1 METFFHDIRYAW
13 RQLRNTPGFAAIAVL
28 SLAVGI
34 GATTAVFSIVYATL
48 LHPYPFRDWE
58 RLVTLTVDDK
68 NGNLHFI
75 AIDGEQLRQLRAASV
90 VEEVVAYTS
99 ANLSTTGNAG
109 SGDLPEDI
117 ACMMWTTNAVEYFGV
132 PPVLGRAFGPAD
144 APEGQEPQPV
154 AMLSYLAWQRH
165 YGSDKNILGRTV
177 ELAHVNYRIVGVMSP
192 HIVWGGGDVF
202 LPLKVTSDPNVSL
215 GTSIRLKPGIT
226 PEAASAALQPLLE
239 EFAKSTPQNLPQGFR
254 AHILP
259 LSNGIRVGLGPS
271 LYLLFGA
278 VCLLL
283 LIACLNVSVLLLARG
298 TQREYELAV
307 RAALGAAR
315 ARVVRQLITEAAFI
329 ALVGEALGI
338 ALAVALQKLVV
349 VQLPYYLSQRQALIH
364 LNVPMLAFSIA
375 ATLATVLLF
384 GLLPAVQL
392 SGRNLHTTMQLGSQ
406 KLAGGWGKHTRNAL
420 IAGQIAFSLV
430 LLASAATSIRAFLSV
445 LHAPLG
451 YDPHNTVAL
460 GIPLHSNSYTSWE
473 ARAAYFDR
481 LQQKLA
487 STPEV
492 MGAAIATNAVPPA
505 NGSTWFEIL
514 GRVPVGDQQ
523 VRASFISAD
532 YFRVLNIP
540 LIEGRIFD
548 RAEMA
553 RGAQLAVIN
562 QAMARRYFPGG
573 DAIGRQIR
581 LPRLQ
586 AVPPNQI
593 SAPGATEWCQ
603 IIGITGDV
611 VNNGLR
617 DPVQPAVYV
626 PYPLRMTMYGQILV
640 RTRGNPLSMLRTL
653 RAQVQ
658 SVDSEQQ
665 VMRNTESLE
674 QWITDTDDWQ
684 REHMVALLFGAFAGI
699 TLLLAGVGL
708 YSVVAY
714 SVAQRT
720 REFAVRMAL
729 GAQRSDVLLNLFL
742 SIAGV
747 VVTGAAA
754 GIVLQLAI
762 GRIVAQWAYA
772 GGRDPLVIALVT
784 PLLAIVAIAAC
795 YVPARRAMALDPTQA
810 LRYE

>member
-1 METFFHDIRYAW
+1 METFFQDIRYGC
-13 RQLRNTPGFAAIAVL
+13 RQLRKGPGFALIAVL

-34 GATTAVFSIVYATL
+34 GTTTAVFSIVYATL

-58 RLVTLTVDDK
+58 RLVTLTVDDT
-68 NGNLHFI
+68 NGNLRFI
-75 AIDGEQLRQLRAASV
+75 SINGEQLRRLRAASV
-90 VEEVVAYTS
+90 VEEVVAYRD

-117 ACMMWTTNAVEYFGV
+117 ACMMWTTNAIEYFGV
-132 PPVLGRAFGPAD
+132 PPVMGRGFGQAD
-144 APEGQEPQPV
+144 ALEGQEPQPV
-154 AMLSYLAWQRH
+154 AMLSYLFWQRH
-165 YGSDKNILGRTV
+165 YGGDKNILGQSI
-177 ELAHVNYRIVGVMSP
+177 ELAHVKYRIVGVMSP

-202 LPLKVTSDPNVSL
+202 LPLKITSDPTVLL
-215 GTSIRLKPGIT
+215 GTSIRLRPGVT

-283 LIACLNVSVLLLARG
+283 LIACLNVSILLLARG
-298 TQREYELAV
+298 TRRQHELAV
-307 RAALGAAR
+307 RAAMGAAR
-315 ARVVRQLITEAAFI
+315 MRVLRQLVTEALLI

-338 ALAVALQKLVV
+338 ALAVVLQRIVV
-349 VQLPYYLSQRQALIH
+349 SQLPYYLSQRKALIH
-364 LNVPMLAFSIA
+364 LNVPMLAFSVA
-375 ATLATVLLF
+375 ATLLTVLVF

-392 SGRNLHTTMQLGSQ
+392 SGRSLHGTMQLGTQ
-406 KLAGGWGKHTRNAL
+406 KLVGGWGKQTRNAL

-430 LLASAATSIRAFLSV
+430 LLASAATSIRTFVSL
-445 LHAPLG
+445 LHAQLG
-451 YDPHNTVAL
+451 YDPHNTLAL
-460 GIPLHSNSYTSWE
+460 GIPLHPNSYTSWE
-473 ARAAYFDR
+473 SRAAYFDG
-481 LQQKLA
+481 LEQKLSA
-487 STPEV
+487 TQEV
-492 MGAAIATNAVPPA
+492 TGAAIAINAVPPA
-505 NGSTWFEIL
+505 NGTTWCDIL
-514 GRVPVGDQQ
+514 GQTSVGDQQ
-523 VRASFISAD
+523 VRASFVSAD

-548 RAEMA
+548 RAEVT
-553 RGAQLAVIN
+553 RGAQVAVIN
-562 QAMARRYFPGG
+562 QAMARRYFPNG

-586 AVPPNQI
+586 AAPPNQL
-593 SAPGATEWCQ
+593 SAPGANEWRQ
-603 IIGITGDV
+603 VVGITGDV

-626 PYPLRMTMYGQILV
+626 PYPARMTMYGQIVV
-640 RTRGNPLSMLRTL
+640 RTRGNPLAMLHTF

-684 REHMVALLFGAFAGI
+684 REHMVALLFGAFSGI

-720 REFAVRMAL
+720 SEFALRMAL
-729 GAQRSDVLLNLFL
+729 GAQRSDVLLNVFL

-747 VVTGAAA
+747 VIVGVAA
-754 GIVLQLAI
+754 GIMLQLAVS
-762 GRIVAQWAYA
+762 RIVAQWAYA
-772 GGRDPLVIALVT
+772 NGRDPLVIALVT
-784 PLLAIVAIAAC
+784 PLLAMVAIAAC
-795 YVPARRAMALDPTQA
+795 YVPARRAMALDPVQA

>member
-13 RQLRNTPGFAAIAVL
+13 RQLRNAPGFAVIAVL

-58 RLVTLTVDDK
+58 RLITLTVDDK
-68 NGNLHFI
+68 NGNLRFI
-75 AIDGEQLRQLRAASV
+75 GIDGEQVRQLRAANV
-90 VEEVVAYTS
+90 VEEVVAFNS

-117 ACMMWTTNAVEYFGV
+117 ACLSWTTNAVEYFGV
-132 PPVLGRAFGPAD
+132 PPVMGRGFGPAD

-154 AMLSYLAWQRH
+154 AMLSYLFWQRH
-165 YGSDKNILGRTV
+165 YGGDKNILDQSI
-177 ELAHVNYRIVGVMSP
+177 ELAHVKYRIVGVISP

-202 LPLKVTSDPNVSL
+202 LPLKITSDPGVQL
-215 GTSIRLKPGIT
+215 GTSIRLKPGVT
-226 PEAASAALQPLLE
+226 PEAASAALQPLLD
-239 EFAKSTPQNLPQGFR
+239 EFAKSTPQSFPKGFR

-283 LIACLNVSVLLLARG
+283 LIACLNVSILLLARG
-298 TQREYELAV
+298 TRRQYELAV
-307 RAALGAAR
+307 RSALGAAR
-315 ARVVRQLITEAAFI
+315 ARVVRQLITEAVLI

-338 ALAVALQKLVV
+338 ALAAALQKLVV
-349 VQLPYYLSQRQALIH
+349 VQLPHYLSQRQALIH
-364 LNVPMLAFSIA
+364 LNVPMLAFSIG
-375 ATLATVLLF
+375 ATLTTVLLF

-392 SGRNLHTTMQLGSQ
+392 SGGNLHTTMQLGNL
-406 KLAGGWGKHTRNAL
+406 KVAGGWGKHTRNTL
-420 IAGQIAFSLV
+420 IGGQIALSLV

-445 LHAPLG
+445 LHAQLG
-451 YDPHNTVAL
+451 YDPHNTLAL
-460 GIPLHSNSYTSWE
+460 GIPLHTNSYTNWE
-473 ARAAYFDR
+473 ERAAYFDR

-492 MGAAIATNAVPPA
+492 TGAAIATNAVPPA
-505 NGSTWFEIL
+505 NGTTFCEVL
-514 GRVPVGDQQ
+514 GQLPTGDQQ

-532 YFRVLNIP
+532 YFHVLNIP
-540 LIEGRIFD
+540 LIAGRILD
-548 RAEMA
+548 RTEVA
-553 RGAQLAVIN
+553 RGAQVAVIN
-562 QAMARRYFPGG
+562 QAMARRYFPAG

-581 LPRLQ
+581 LPQLQ
-586 AVPPNQI
+586 AAPPNQL
-593 SAPGATEWCQ
+593 SAPGATEWRQ
-603 IIGITGDV
+603 IVGITGDV

-626 PYPLRMTMYGQILV
+626 PYPGRMTMYGQILV
-640 RTRGNPLSMLRTL
+640 RTRGNPLSMLHTL

-665 VMRNTESLE
+665 VMRSTESLE
-674 QWITDTDDWQ
+674 QWIMDTDDWQ
-684 REHMVALLFGAFAGI
+684 REHMVALLFGAFAVL

-729 GAQRSDVLLNLFL
+729 GAQRSDVLLNVFV

-747 VVTGAAA
+747 VVVGTAM
-754 GIVLQLAI
+754 GIVLQLTVS
-762 GRIVAQWAYA
+762 RIVAQWAYA
-772 GGRDPLVIALVT
+772 AGRDPLVIVLVT